1 MCCGLH
7 HSEKENIVMMPGL
20 LGISTVCRAGLFFMC
35 EGSPAFLRPHAAQG
49 DLGSSSEE
57 GSTLCLLTSTQ
68 ERCLMNTWG
77 FSGKGS
83 CPSLGLWRQQRP
95 VTTTG
100 FGRIIFP
107 RMEGVILKG
116 DQHDGAMKITDFS

>member
-20 LGISTVCRAGLFFMC
+20 LGISTVCKAGLLFMC
-35 EGSPAFLRPHAAQG
+35 DGSPAFLRPHADRETQ
-49 DLGSSSEE
+49 DPEE

-68 ERCLMNTWG
+68 ERCLLNAWR

-100 FGRIIFP
+100 FGRIIFS
-107 RMEGVILKG
+107 RMEG